1 MRVFKIFCGNKT
13 LRSHMGILSHVSQ
26 LTVKHTYL
34 LSLVIQSNIL
44 DLVPQISV
52 VLHTTE

>member
-1 MRVFKIFCGNKT
+1 
-13 LRSHMGILSHVSQ
+13 MGIPSHVSQ

-34 LSLVIQSNIL
+34 LSLVIQSDIL

>member
-1 MRVFKIFCGNKT
+1 MEIKPSGL

-34 LSLVIQSNIL
+34 LSLVIQSDIL